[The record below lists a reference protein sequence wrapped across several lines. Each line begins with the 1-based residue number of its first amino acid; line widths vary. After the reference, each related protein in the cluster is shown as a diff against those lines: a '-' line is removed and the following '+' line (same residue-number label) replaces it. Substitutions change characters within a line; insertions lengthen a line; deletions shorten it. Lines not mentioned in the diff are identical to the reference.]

1 MLRVGLTGGIGAGKS
16 TVARRLVEL
25 GATLVDADQVA
36 REVVLPGSVGLAR
49 LVERFGAEVLD
60 SDGALDRPRLGE
72 IVFGDP
78 EARQQLNDIL
88 HPLIGQRTAELIAES
103 PRDSVIVQDVP
114 LLVEGGMA
122 ASFPLV
128 VVVHAPEAERIRRLI
143 EDRGMTEEAARARI
157 AAQAD
162 DEARRAVADVWLDN
176 AGSADAVRTL
186 VDRLWTDRLRP
197 FDAALR
203 GGLQPPCDPVE
214 PVEPDSSWPQQYER
228 LAARIARAVGAA
240 AVRLDHVGPTSVPGL
255 AARDV
260 IDVQLAVQSLDEV
273 ERFASNLSA
282 VGFLSRPGEWSEAG
296 EHGQTFTSADPG
308 RPAHVHVREVGS
320 AGYRDALL
328 VRDWM
333 RSEPDAAVSLA
344 ASRRESSGSGNA
356 DEAEYA
362 GAGDGC
368 PKGSLDPATR
378 WATRTG
384 WRIPSATAP
393 G

>member
-16 TVARRLVEL
+16 TVARRLVGL

-60 SDGALDRPRLGE
+60 SEGALDRPRLGD

-78 EARQQLNDIL
+78 EARQQLNGIL
-88 HPLIGQRTAELIAES
+88 HPLIGQRTAELMAEA

-128 VVVHAPEAERIRRLI
+128 VVVHAPEAERIRRLVD
-143 EDRGMTEEAARARI
+143 DRGMTEEAARARI

-176 AGSADAVRTL
+176 SGSADAVRTA

-203 GGLQPPCDPVE
+203 GELQPACDPVE
-214 PVEPDSSWPQQYER
+214 PVDPDPSWSQQYER
-228 LAARIARAVGAA
+228 LAARVARAVGAA

-273 ERFASNLSA
+273 PKFASDLAS
-282 VGFLSRPGEWSEAG
+282 VGFLSSPREWSAASA
-296 EHGQTFTSADPG
+296 HGRTFTSADPG

-333 RSEPDAAVSLA
+333 RSEPNAAANHA
-344 ASRRESSGSGNA
+344 ASRRPALPSGNA
-356 DEAEYA
+356 DRTEYA
-362 GAGDGC
+362 HVEDGWC
-368 PKGSLDPATR
+368 MGSLDPAAR
-378 WATRTG
+378 WAERTG
-384 WRIPSATAP
+384 WRVPTAAAQ

>member
-60 SDGALDRPRLGE
+60 SEGALDRPRLGE

-78 EARQQLNDIL
+78 EARQQLNGIL
-88 HPLIGQRTAELIAES
+88 HPLIGQRTAELMAEA

-128 VVVHAPEAERIRRLI
+128 VVVHAPEAERIRRLVD
-143 EDRGMTEEAARARI
+143 DRGMTEEAARARI

-176 AGSADAVRTL
+176 SGSADAVRTA

-203 GGLQPPCDPVE
+203 GELQPPCDQVE
-214 PVEPDSSWPQQYER
+214 PVDPDPSWPQQYER
-228 LAARIARAVGAA
+228 LAARVARAVGAA

-260 IDVQLAVQSLDEV
+260 IDVQLAVQSLDEIP
-273 ERFASNLSA
+273 RFASDLAS
-282 VGFLSRPGEWSEAG
+282 VGFLSSPGEWSAG
-296 EHGQTFTSADPG
+296 GAHGRTFTSADPG

-333 RSEPDAAVSLA
+333 RSEPNAAANHA
-344 ASRRESSGSGNA
+344 ASRRATSPSGNA
-356 DEAEYA
+356 DRTEYA
-362 GAGDGC
+362 DAEDGWS
-368 PKGSLDPATR
+368 KGSLDPAAR
-378 WATRTG
+378 WAARTG
-384 WRIPSATAP
+384 WRVPTAAAQ